1 MDTII
6 VNTTHR
12 FSFKNRIKILLG
24 KPLHCTTE
32 IDVEHDDAKV
42 IGNAK
47 ATGRINS
54 LFPKKHKPMS
64 YVALENEK
72 EATT

>member
-1 MDTII
+1 MDTIT

-24 KPLHCTTE
+24 KPLHCSTE

-42 IGNAK
+42 IGSAR
-47 ATGRINS
+47 ATGRLTS
-54 LFPKKHKPMS
+54 LIPKKSKPM
-64 YVALENEK
+64 VQKALAEK
-72 EATT
+72 EYHKK